1 MTPCSES
8 GKTEVLLPSN
18 RWRQATFPA
27 GRRCHVCRQYKV
39 LVKVVSPSWSS
50 LHSWYAQCKAWKDT
64 AVLIFFVT
72 CEWQYACL
80 DPLHCSC
87 LQVLVAAGDSVWV
100 VDADAAVD
108 QGLTAGPLTRLA
120 ASPDGRFVAGFSA
133 SGRVLG
139 SRSSCTAHRF

>member
-1 MTPCSES
+1 MVP
-8 GKTEVLLPSN
+8 
-18 RWRQATFPA
+18 F
-27 GRRCHVCRQYKV
+27 
-39 LVKVVSPSWSS
+39 
-50 LHSWYAQCKAWKDT
+50 HSWYAQCKAWKDS

-72 CEWQYACL
+72 CEWQHVCL
-80 DPLHCSC
+80 DPLHFSC

-108 QGLTAGPLTRLA
+108 QGLTAGPLTRLV

-139 SRSSCTAHRF
+139 FRSSGAAHRF